1 MDLFINKNVSDKGTP
16 LMFLFIP
23 MAVVLTSFYLFP
35 FEFSFAIGYN
45 TKMIMAGVGLLLLLI
60 QFAQKREFV
69 IKRDLYTV
77 FYWALIV
84 SVCGLIAV
92 AYNGTRDFTYS
103 TYFVSMLVWLSAA
116 NVLISFLRFVHGYV
130 SISLVCKYMIAV
142 CVLQCISALI
152 IDNYE
157 PFKHIVNLYV
167 ANFSSSVSTSNS
179 LDSAGRLYGI
189 GAALDVAGSRFSVI
203 LVILSYLLLNKIKSK
218 RGIILYL
225 LCFVFIVI
233 VGCSIGRTTM
243 IGAVL
248 AIVYWVYALRRNSD
262 INIEYKRF
270 LLIGIIVLIVTIPI
284 IIYLYYNN
292 AAFNSSMRFAFEG
305 FFNYSETGTWR
316 TSSTDILKTMY
327 IFPEN
332 IKTWF
337 IGDGYFADPSVF
349 DPYFIG
355 KSYSAFYMGIDVGYL
370 RFIYYFGLLGLIAFI
385 VYFVKVTC
393 LCINRFPDYKILF
406 FLIVSINFI
415 IWFKVSTDIFLVFA
429 LFLCID
435 KKDNNYLENKIVSN
449 NQ

>member
-1 MDLFINKNVSDKGTP
+1 MDLFINKNVSVKSTP

-23 MAVVLTSFYLFP
+23 VAVVLTSFYLFP

-45 TKMIMAGVGLLLLLI
+45 TKMIMAGVGLFLLPI
-60 QFAQKREFV
+60 QFAQKRELV
-69 IKRDLYTV
+69 INRDLYTV
-77 FYWALIV
+77 FYWALMV

-92 AYNGTRDFTYS
+92 TYNGTRDFTYS
-103 TYFVSMLVWLSAA
+103 TYIVSMLVWLSAA
-116 NVLISFLRFVHGYV
+116 NVLISFIRFVHGYV
-130 SISLVCKYMIAV
+130 SISLVCKYMITV

-179 LDSAGRLYGI
+179 LDTAGRLYGI
-189 GAALDVAGSRFSVI
+189 GAALDVAGSRFSAI
-203 LVILSYLLLNKIKSK
+203 LVILSYLLLNKINSK
-218 RGIILYL
+218 KGIILYL
-225 LCFVFIVI
+225 LCFIFIVI

-248 AIVYWVYALRRNSD
+248 AIIYWVYALRHNSD
-262 INIEYKRF
+262 INIQYKRF
-270 LLIGIIVLIVTIPI
+270 LLIGVTVLIVTIPI
-284 IIYLYYNN
+284 IVFLYNN
-292 AAFNSSMRFAFEG
+292 TAFNSNMRFAFEG

-327 IFPEN
+327 RFPEN

-337 IGDGYFADPSVF
+337 IGDGYFADPGMF

-385 VYFVKVTC
+385 VYFIKVLC
-393 LCINRFPDYKILF
+393 LCVNRFPDYKILF
-406 FLIVSINFI
+406 LLIVSINFI
-415 IWFKVSTDIFLVFA
+415 IWFKVSTDIFLIFA

-435 KKDNNYLENKIVSN
+435 GDKSENEKINSFA
-449 NQ
+449 